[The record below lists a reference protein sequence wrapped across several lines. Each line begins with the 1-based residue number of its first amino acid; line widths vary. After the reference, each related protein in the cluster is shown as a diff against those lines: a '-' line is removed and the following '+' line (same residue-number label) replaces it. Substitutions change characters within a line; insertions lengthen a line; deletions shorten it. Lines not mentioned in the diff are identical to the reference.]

1 MTLQSET
8 AATHATLAARGT
20 LFRKRAKAL
29 LTHLAEWIETCGR
42 YYGAAATYE
51 ELSRLSDA
59 ELARRGLSRDSLHRA
74 LREDL

>member
-8 AATHATLAARGT
+8 AATPATWAARGT
-20 LFRKRAKAL
+20 RFRKRAKAI
-29 LTHLAEWIETCGR
+29 LTHLAEWVETCGR
-42 YYGAAATYE
+42 YYGAAANYE

-59 ELARRGLSRDSLHRA
+59 ELARRGLSRDGLHRA